1 MTLAADIR
9 NDGIT
14 VGVGNPELEPLYSFR
29 LSAVDRSVDE
39 WTYTIRSLLK
49 EGSVSPSALSLSILS
64 SVVPHL
70 TSPFIQVLKRLVP
83 PTEPLVVGPGTKT
96 GLRIRT
102 DNPAE
107 VGSDLVCNA
116 VSAVERVGFPCIIV
130 DFGVTLSCTAIDVQK
145 NLIGVAIA
153 PGLEAAVEDLRR
165 RSALLPQVCL
175 EEPRS
180 AIGKNTA
187 ESIRSGVLL
196 GWAGLVDRLI
206 EAISVEL
213 NSENSPARPFLVGT
227 GAYPQPPLRTQRNF
241 DLWDPRL
248 ALRGLFLIA
257 QRHREALVRGHRAPE
272 DRSSPL

>member
-14 VGVGNPELEPLYSFR
+14 IGVGNLEREPVYSFR
-29 LSAVDRSVDE
+29 LSAVERSEDE
-39 WTYTIRSLLK
+39 WSYTIRSLLQ
-49 EGSVSPSALSLSILS
+49 EGSVSPSAFSLSILS

-70 TSPFIQVLKRLVP
+70 TAVFIRVLKRLVP
-83 PTEPLVVGPGTKT
+83 SSEPMVVGPGTKT

-116 VSAVERVGFPCIIV
+116 VSSVERVGVPCIIV
-130 DFGVTLSCTAIDVQK
+130 DFGTTLSCTAIDGQK

-175 EEPRS
+175 EEPQR

-187 ESIRSGVLL
+187 ESIRSGVFL

-206 EAISVEL
+206 AEISAEL
-213 NSENSPARPFLVGT
+213 NSGTSFQRSFLVGT
-227 GAYPQPPLRTQRNF
+227 GPYPQPPLRTQRNF
-241 DLWDPRL
+241 DLWDPML

-257 QRHREALVRGHRAPE
+257 QRNREALVRFHRASE
-272 DRSSPL
+272 DRTSLF

>member
-1 MTLAADIR
+1 MILAADIR

-14 VGVGNPELEPLYSFR
+14 LGVGNTEREPIYSFR
-29 LSAVDRSVDE
+29 LSAADRSEDE
-39 WTYTIRSLLK
+39 WTHTIRSLLQ
-49 EGSVSPSALSLSILS
+49 EGSVSPASLSLSILS

-70 TSPFIQVLKRLVP
+70 TAPFVQVLKRLVP
-83 PTEPLVVGPGTKT
+83 PTEPIMVGPGTKT

-102 DNPAE
+102 DNPSE

-130 DFGVTLSCTAIDVQK
+130 DFGATLSCTVIDVQK

-165 RSALLPQVCL
+165 RAALLPQVCL
-175 EEPRS
+175 EEPRR

-187 ESIRSGVLL
+187 ESIRAGVLF

-206 EAISVEL
+206 DEISAEL
-213 NSENSPARPFLVGT
+213 NKESSPMRPFLVGT
-227 GAYPQPPLRTQRNF
+227 GAYPQPPLRTRRDF
-241 DLWDPRL
+241 DLWDPML

-257 QRHREALVRGHRAPE
+257 QRQREALARGYRASE
-272 DRSSPL
+272 DRSSLS